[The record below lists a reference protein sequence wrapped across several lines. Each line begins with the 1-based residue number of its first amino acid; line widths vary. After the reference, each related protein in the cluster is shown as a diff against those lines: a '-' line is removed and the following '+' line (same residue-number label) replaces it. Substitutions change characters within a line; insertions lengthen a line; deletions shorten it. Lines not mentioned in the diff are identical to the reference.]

1 MKPTPD
7 QKRAVRCDANLML
20 TACPGSGKTRV
31 IISKL
36 TRVLD
41 EVRDTSR
48 AVACITYTNTG
59 VYEIEARLRHHT
71 QPGDDAYYDICTIHS
86 FCLNHIFRPF
96 CYLIKG
102 YRKGFKVLTPES
114 AEFEDHVGAVWA
126 QHGRHD
132 LAFKD
137 FEEFTQL
144 RVGLD
149 GKPAGDVL
157 ERGAITPEIAVAYWK
172 RIHEAGFIDFANIIY
187 YSLELLRTRPEIL
200 SYVCSKFAWI
210 LVDEFQ
216 DTTDLQVE
224 ILSLI
229 AQEGK
234 TRFLLVGDPFQ
245 SIFRFAGA
253 RPDLAEEF
261 AARIGAR
268 TDIILAGNF
277 RSSAPILA
285 HANQLFPRKPPMTAL
300 GKARMYTEEPFWQE
314 GSSAFEVITDYFLPA
329 LDDLDIPVGE
339 AAILAPTW
347 FSLFPLSRRLR
358 EYGISI
364 VGPGARPYR
373 RNRQF
378 APLAEQVC
386 GYLMEPRPD
395 AIAGIERTL
404 FNTLLDVTGRAYF
417 DVFSYAGRV
426 VVFRLLYQARRLH
439 DMHAGAIPWLEAA
452 ARDFSK
458 VLVAEEYLG
467 PSEENIFAMSV
478 EEMKT
483 DMRNNKVDIGN
494 LTIAELGIYASPD
507 AALKLGSL
515 HFAKGREY
523 EAVAM
528 IDLHEGKI
536 PFYLAQ
542 SDVEI
547 AEAKRLFYVGV
558 TRAKRLLVYI
568 TDTSNRRNE
577 PTRFLRAGTGVGMC

>member
-1 MKPTPD
+1 MRLTPD
-7 QKRAVRCDANLML
+7 QKRAVRCDDDLML

-41 EVRDTSR
+41 EVRDTPR

-59 VYEIEARLRHHT
+59 VHEIEARLRHYM
-71 QPGDDAYYDICTIHS
+71 QPGDDAFYDVCTIHS

-96 CYLIKG
+96 CYLIEG
-102 YRKGFKVLTPES
+102 YKKGFKVLTPES
-114 AEFEDHVGAVWA
+114 AEFEDHVKAIWA

-132 LAFKD
+132 LEYKD
-137 FEEFTQL
+137 FEEFTQV
-144 RVGLD
+144 RVGSD
-149 GKPAGDVL
+149 GKPTGDVL
-157 ERGAITPEIAVAYWK
+157 ERGAITPEIAIAYWR
-172 RIHEAGFIDFANIIY
+172 RIREAGFIDFANIIF
-187 YSLELLRTRPEIL
+187 YSVDLLRTRCEIL

-224 ILSLI
+224 ILTLI
-229 AQEGK
+229 AREGR
-234 TRFLLVGDPFQ
+234 TRFLLVGDPYQ

-268 TDIILAGNF
+268 TDITLSGNF
-277 RSSAPILA
+277 RSSTPVLT
-285 HANQLFPRKPPMTAL
+285 HAERLFPRTPPMEAL
-300 GKARMYTEEPFWQE
+300 GEARDFTEEPFWRE
-314 GSSAFEVITDYFLPA
+314 GASPFEVITDYFLPA
-329 LDDLDIPVGE
+329 LDDLDIPIGQ

-358 EYGISI
+358 EYGVSI

-395 AIAGIERTL
+395 AIAAIERTL
-404 FNTLLDVTGRAYF
+404 FNTLLDVTGRPYYN
-417 DVFSYAGRV
+417 VFSYDGRV
-426 VVFRLLYQARRLH
+426 VVFRLLDQARRLH
-439 DMHAGAIPWLEAA
+439 NVHEGAIAWLEAA
-452 ARDFSK
+452 ARQFSE
-458 VLVAEEYLG
+458 VLSDDEYLG
-467 PSEENIFAMSV
+467 PSELDIFPMSV

-483 DMRNNKVDIGN
+483 DMRNNKVDLDN

-507 AALKLGSL
+507 AALKLGTL

-523 EAVAM
+523 QAVAM

-536 PFYLAQ
+536 PFYRAQ
-542 SDVEI
+542 SDEEF
-547 AEAKRLFYVGV
+547 AEAKRLFYVGL

-568 TDTSNRRNE
+568 TDKSNWRNQ
-577 PTRFLRAGTGVGMC
+577 PTRFLRSGTGVGVC